1 MGLHPQPVKFGFM
14 LDKSP
19 SRDTEFTSN
28 SIVYL
33 NAPAQPEI
41 STDHGRFVAGE
52 AFFNYGAMGGLRD
65 GLEPVELISKEYGGL
80 LVNASVT
87 GFVFMFF
94 QYIFQVLLLADFST
108 TQHAQSNATKYLLQ
122 WPGAFSVFFGLISDC
137 YPIYGSRRKSYMV
150 LGWSVASVM
159 FLTMVIV
166 CATTA
171 PADVTRGY
179 LLLAFSMLASFGL
192 QIAYIA
198 ALAMSVGLAQRE
210 CLYQRGH
217 LQGLYLV
224 VYYVFANVA
233 QIVAAVI
240 FQRDDFGIT
249 MTSSISLL
257 QAAAILAGL
266 CIVPI
271 PFVVY
276 RIHEDI
282 AQIHDVTFMR
292 RVMELWQLLRWK
304 VVYNILF
311 FLCASLFLSAAFDSN
326 VGTAMAF
333 WSGITANTAG
343 WIKVS
348 EFLARFLGV
357 LIFKTVFINYS
368 WRRLAIIGLISNVVA
383 KVIMG
388 GPIIYD
394 VVRNPWYMCIMT
406 LVSDVYLGVFDIFA
420 LVIPTEIADVGREGA
435 VIGLVSSFTVLIS
448 IATYTLWAFV
458 SSAAGAR
465 VDVVAIIVDL
475 DETRQKVLIIG
486 AVYIVINMLALGSP
500 FFVPNQKLDAQQL
513 RAFGGYNHFGRL
525 SIVAAFVV
533 LVIYCLVANVL
544 EIVKES

>member
-1 MGLHPQPVKFGFM
+1 M
-14 LDKSP
+14 LDASASTRKREYSQ
-19 SRDTEFTSN
+19 SVDTEFELESFA
-28 SIVYL
+28 YL
-33 NAPAQPEI
+33 HPPTRREGL
-41 STDHGRFVAGE
+41 TDRSSLEAGD
-52 AFFNYGAMGGLRD
+52 AFFKYGAMGGLRE
-65 GLEPVELISKEYGGL
+65 GLPQVELLSASYCGL
-80 LVNASVT
+80 LVNAAVL

-94 QYIFQVLLLADFST
+94 QYIFQGLLLADFST
-108 TQHAQSNATKYLLQ
+108 TQHAQITATKYLLQ

-137 YPIYGSRRKSYMV
+137 FPICGLRRKSYMI
-150 LGWSVASVM
+150 LGWSSASVM

-166 CATTA
+166 CATTE

-179 LLLAFSMLASFGL
+179 FLLVFSILASFGL
-192 QIAYIA
+192 HIAYIA
-198 ALAMSVGLAQRE
+198 ALAMSVEMAQRE
-210 CLYQRGH
+210 CSYLRGH

-224 VYYVFANVA
+224 VYYFFATVA
-233 QIVAAVI
+233 QVVAAVI
-240 FQRDDFGIT
+240 FRCDDFGIT

-257 QAAAILAGL
+257 QAAGILAGL
-266 CIVPI
+266 CILPI
-271 PFVVY
+271 PFLLLY
-276 RIHEDI
+276 LHEDLAETTNGSI
-282 AQIHDVTFMR
+282 ICSII
-292 RVMELWQLLRWK
+292 ELWQLLQWK

-368 WRRLAIIGLISNVVA
+368 WRRLAFIGLISNVVA
-383 KVIMG
+383 KMIMG

-448 IATYTLWAFV
+448 IATYTLWASV
-458 SSAAGAR
+458 SNAVGAS
-465 VDVVAIIVDL
+465 VDIVAIIVDL
-475 DETRQKVLIIG
+475 DETRRKVLIIG
-486 AVYIVINMLALGSP
+486 VIYLLINLLALGVP
-500 FFVPNQKLDAQQL
+500 FFVPSQKLDAQQL
-513 RAFGGYNHFGRL
+513 RAFGGYNHLGRM
-525 SIVAAFVV
+525 SIVATFIV
-533 LVIYCLVANVL
+533 LVTYCLVANVRAL
-544 EIVKES
+544 INK